1 MTWRLPVE
9 LGTLEAHPSESIPE
23 RIPTVAL
30 AGTSTAALLELRA
43 SEVARGVSNVHP
55 IFVERA
61 EGARLWDID
70 GKEYIDFVGGI
81 GVLAV
86 GHSHPRVR
94 AAVERQLQRFTHTC
108 FQVAMYEEYVQ
119 LAERLNRLVPG
130 PSRKKTLLVT
140 TGAEATEN
148 AVKIARAFTGRPA
161 VISFHHGYHGRT
173 LLALSMTGKNDPYK
187 QRFGPFC
194 SEIYQTPFPYE
205 HHGWSTKRALESLDE
220 LFEAQ
225 VAPDRVAA
233 IIIEPVLG
241 EGGFVPAPPAFMVAL
256 RELATRHGIVLV
268 CDEIQ
273 SGFGRTGK
281 MFAFEHSGI
290 EPDLVAIAKSIA
302 GGLPLAGVVGKAE
315 MMDAAAPGGLGGTY
329 AGNPLACA
337 AALAT
342 LGVIEEER
350 LVERAQAIG
359 ARVGRALRDIQ
370 RRHRQIADVRGLG
383 AMLGME
389 FVDEPD
395 QPRSTHAKRVVEEA
409 RKRGLLLMSAGSKA
423 DVIRVLVPLVI
434 SDGELDAA
442 LARLAESCDAA
453 LT

>member
-1 MTWRLPVE
+1 M
-9 LGTLEAHPSESIPE
+9 
-23 RIPTVAL
+23 AL

-43 SEVARGVSNVHP
+43 SEVARGVSNAHP

-81 GVLAV
+81 GVLNV
-86 GHSHPRVR
+86 GHAHPRVR
-94 AAVERQLQRFTHTC
+94 AAVEQQLDRFTHTC
-108 FQVAMYEEYVQ
+108 FQVAMYEPYVR

-130 PSRKKTLLVT
+130 SSRKKTLLVT

-148 AVKIARAFTGRPA
+148 AVKIARAYTGRPA
-161 VISFHHGYHGRT
+161 VVSFHHGYHGRT

-187 QRFGPFC
+187 LRFGPFC

-205 HHGWSTKRALESLDE
+205 HHGWTTERALRSLDD

-225 VAPDRVAA
+225 VSPDRVAA

-256 RELATRHGIVLV
+256 RELATRHGIALV

-290 EPDLVAIAKSIA
+290 EPDLVAIAKSVA
-302 GGLPLAGVVGKAE
+302 AGLPLAAVVGKAE
-315 MMDAAAPGGLGGTY
+315 MIDSVTPGGLGGTY
-329 AGNPLACA
+329 GGNPLACA

-342 LGVIEEER
+342 LDVFEEER
-350 LVERAQAIG
+350 LVERARKIG
-359 ARVGRALRDIQ
+359 ARIERALRDLQ
-370 RRHRQIADVRGLG
+370 RRHSEIADVRGLG
-383 AMLGME
+383 AMLGIE

-395 QPRSTHAKRVVEEA
+395 KPKSTYAAKVIEEA
-409 RKRGLLLMSAGSKA
+409 RIRGLLLMSAGSKA

-434 SDGELDAA
+434 SDDELDTG

-453 LT
+453 LN

>member
-1 MTWRLPVE
+1 M
-9 LGTLEAHPSESIPE
+9 
-23 RIPTVAL
+23 AL

-43 SEVARGVSNVHP
+43 SEVARGVSNAHP

-81 GVLAV
+81 GVLNV
-86 GHSHPRVR
+86 GHAHPRVR
-94 AAVERQLQRFTHTC
+94 AAVEQQLDRFTHTC
-108 FQVAMYEEYVQ
+108 FQVAMYEPYVR

-148 AVKIARAFTGRPA
+148 AVKIARAYTGRPA
-161 VISFHHGYHGRT
+161 VVSFHHGYHGRT

-187 QRFGPFC
+187 LRFGPFC

-205 HHGWSTKRALESLDE
+205 HHGWTTERALRSLDD

-225 VAPDRVAA
+225 VSPDRVAA

-256 RELATRHGIVLV
+256 RELATRHGILLV

-290 EPDLVAIAKSIA
+290 EPDLVAIAKSVA
-302 GGLPLAGVVGKAE
+302 AGLPLAAVIGKAE
-315 MMDAAAPGGLGGTY
+315 MIDSVTPGGLGGTY
-329 AGNPLACA
+329 GGNPLACA

-342 LGVIEEER
+342 LDVFEEEG
-350 LVERAQAIG
+350 LVERARTIG
-359 ARVGRALRDIQ
+359 ARIERALHDLQ
-370 RRHRQIADVRGLG
+370 RRHPKITDVRGLG
-383 AMLGME
+383 AMLGIE

-395 QPRSTHAKRVVEEA
+395 KPRSAYAKRVIEEA
-409 RKRGLLLMSAGSKA
+409 RSRGLLLMSAGSKA

-434 SDGELDAA
+434 TDDELDTA

-453 LT
+453 LA

>member
-1 MTWRLPVE
+1 M
-9 LGTLEAHPSESIPE
+9 
-23 RIPTVAL
+23 AL
-30 AGTSTAALLELRA
+30 AGTSTAALLDLRA
-43 SEVARGVSNVHP
+43 SEVAVGVGNTHP

-61 EGARLWDID
+61 EGARLWDTD

-81 GVLAV
+81 GVLNV
-86 GHSHPRVR
+86 GHANPRVR
-94 AAVERQLQRFTHTC
+94 DAVARQLERFTHTC
-108 FQVAMYEEYVQ
+108 FQVAMYESYVR

-130 PSRKKTLLVT
+130 PTKKKTLLVT

-148 AVKIARAFTGRPA
+148 AVKIARAYTGRPA
-161 VISFHHGYHGRT
+161 VVAFHHGYHGRT

-187 QRFGPFC
+187 LRFGPFC

-205 HHGWSTKRALESLDE
+205 HHGWTTERALRSLDD

-225 VAPDRVAA
+225 VPADRVAA

-241 EGGFVPAPPAFMVAL
+241 EGGFVPAPPAFMRAL
-256 RELATRHGIVLV
+256 RDLTSRHGIVLV

-273 SGFGRTGK
+273 SGLGRTGK

-302 GGLPLAGVVGKAE
+302 GGLPLAAVVGKAE
-315 MMDAAAPGGLGGTY
+315 IVDSVTPGGLGGTY

-337 AALAT
+337 AALAA
-342 LGVIEEER
+342 LDFMDDER
-350 LVERAQAIG
+350 LVERAEAIG
-359 ARVGRALRDIQ
+359 AKVGPALRALQ
-370 RRHRQIADVRGLG
+370 RRYPQIADVRGIG

-389 FVDEPD
+389 FVDGPD
-395 QPRSTHAKRVVEEA
+395 SPRSTHVKRIIEEA
-409 RKRGLLLMSAGSKA
+409 RARGLLLMAAGSKA

-434 SDGELDAA
+434 TDDELETA
-442 LARLAESCDAA
+442 LARLAEACAAA

>member
-1 MTWRLPVE
+1 M
-9 LGTLEAHPSESIPE
+9 
-23 RIPTVAL
+23 AL

-43 SEVARGVSNVHP
+43 SEVARGVSNAHP

-81 GVLAV
+81 GVLNV
-86 GHSHPRVR
+86 GHAHPRVR
-94 AAVERQLQRFTHTC
+94 AAVEQQLARFTHTC
-108 FQVAMYEEYVQ
+108 FQVAMYETYVR

-130 PSRKKTLLVT
+130 PTRKKTLLVT

-148 AVKIARAFTGRPA
+148 AVKIARAYTGRPA
-161 VISFHHGYHGRT
+161 VVAFHHGYHGRT

-187 QRFGPFC
+187 LRFGPFC

-205 HHGWSTKRALESLDE
+205 HHGWTTERALESLDE

-225 VAPDRVAA
+225 VSPDRVAA

-256 RELATRHGIVLV
+256 REIATRHGILLV

-290 EPDLVAIAKSIA
+290 EPDLVAIAKSVA
-302 GGLPLAGVVGKAE
+302 DGLPLAAVVGKAE
-315 MMDAAAPGGLGGTY
+315 MIDTVTPGGLGGTY
-329 AGNPLACA
+329 GGNPLACA

-342 LGVIEEER
+342 LDVFEEEG
-350 LVERAQAIG
+350 LVDRARVVG
-359 ARVGRALRDIQ
+359 ARIERALRDLQ
-370 RRHRQIADVRGLG
+370 RRHPKIADVRGLG
-383 AMLGME
+383 AMLGVE

-395 QPRSTHAKRVVEEA
+395 QPKSTYVKRVIDEA
-409 RKRGLLLMSAGSKA
+409 RKRGLLLMSAGSKS
-423 DVIRVLVPLVI
+423 DVIRFLVPLVI
-434 SDGELDAA
+434 SDEELDAG

-453 LT
+453 LA

>member
-1 MTWRLPVE
+1 
-9 LGTLEAHPSESIPE
+9 
-23 RIPTVAL
+23 VAL

-43 SEVARGVSNVHP
+43 SEVARGVSNAHP

-81 GVLAV
+81 GVLNV
-86 GHSHPRVR
+86 GHAHPRVR
-94 AAVERQLQRFTHTC
+94 AAVEQQLDRFTHTC
-108 FQVAMYEEYVQ
+108 FQVAMYEPYVR

-130 PSRKKTLLVT
+130 SSRKKTLLVT

-148 AVKIARAFTGRPA
+148 AVKIARAYTGRPA
-161 VISFHHGYHGRT
+161 VVSFHHGYHGRT

-187 QRFGPFC
+187 LRFGPFC

-205 HHGWSTKRALESLDE
+205 HHGWTTERALRSLDD

-225 VAPDRVAA
+225 VSPDRVAA

-256 RELATRHGIVLV
+256 RELATRHGIALV

-290 EPDLVAIAKSIA
+290 EPDLVAIAKSLA
-302 GGLPLAGVVGKAE
+302 GGLPLAAVVGKAE
-315 MMDAAAPGGLGGTY
+315 MIDSVTPGGLGGTY
-329 AGNPLACA
+329 GGNPLACA

-342 LGVIEEER
+342 LDVFEEER
-350 LVERAQAIG
+350 LVERARKIG
-359 ARVGRALRDIQ
+359 ARIERALRDLQ
-370 RRHRQIADVRGLG
+370 RRHSEIADVRGLG
-383 AMLGME
+383 AMLGIE

-395 QPRSTHAKRVVEEA
+395 KPKSTYAAKVIEEA
-409 RKRGLLLMSAGSKA
+409 RIRGLLLMSAGSKA

-434 SDGELDAA
+434 SDDELDTG

-453 LT
+453 LN

>member
-1 MTWRLPVE
+1 
-9 LGTLEAHPSESIPE
+9 
-23 RIPTVAL
+23 VAL

-43 SEVARGVSNVHP
+43 SEVARGVSNAHP

-81 GVLAV
+81 GVLNV
-86 GHSHPRVR
+86 GHAHPRVR
-94 AAVERQLQRFTHTC
+94 AAVEQQLARFTHTC
-108 FQVAMYEEYVQ
+108 FQVAMYETYVR

-130 PSRKKTLLVT
+130 PTRKKTLLVT

-148 AVKIARAFTGRPA
+148 AVKIARAYTGRPA
-161 VISFHHGYHGRT
+161 VVAFHHGYHGRT

-187 QRFGPFC
+187 LRFGPFC

-205 HHGWSTKRALESLDE
+205 HHGWTTERALESLDE

-225 VAPDRVAA
+225 VSPDRVAA

-256 RELATRHGIVLV
+256 REIATRHGILLV

-290 EPDLVAIAKSIA
+290 EPDLVAIAKSVA
-302 GGLPLAGVVGKAE
+302 DGLPLAAVVGKAE
-315 MMDAAAPGGLGGTY
+315 MIDTVTPGGLGGTY
-329 AGNPLACA
+329 GGNPLACA

-342 LGVIEEER
+342 LDVFEEEG
-350 LVERAQAIG
+350 LVDRARVVG
-359 ARVGRALRDIQ
+359 ARIERALRDLQ
-370 RRHRQIADVRGLG
+370 RRHPKIADVRGLG
-383 AMLGME
+383 AMLGVE

-395 QPRSTHAKRVVEEA
+395 QPKSTYVKRVIDEA
-409 RKRGLLLMSAGSKA
+409 RKRGLLLMSAGSKS
-423 DVIRVLVPLVI
+423 DVIRFLVPLVI
-434 SDGELDAA
+434 SDEELDAG

>member
-1 MTWRLPVE
+1 M
-9 LGTLEAHPSESIPE
+9 
-23 RIPTVAL
+23 AL

-43 SEVARGVSNVHP
+43 SEVARGVSNAHP

-61 EGARLWDID
+61 DGARLWDID

-81 GVLAV
+81 GVLNV
-86 GHSHPRVR
+86 GHAHPRVR
-94 AAVERQLQRFTHTC
+94 AAIEQQLDRFTHTC
-108 FQVAMYEEYVQ
+108 FQVAMYEPYVR

-148 AVKIARAFTGRPA
+148 AVKIARAYTGRPA
-161 VISFHHGYHGRT
+161 VVSFHHGYHGRT

-187 QRFGPFC
+187 LRFGPFC

-205 HHGWSTKRALESLDE
+205 HHGWTTERALRSLDD

-225 VAPDRVAA
+225 VSPDRVAA

-256 RELATRHGIVLV
+256 RELATRHGIALV

-290 EPDLVAIAKSIA
+290 EPDLVAIAKSVA
-302 GGLPLAGVVGKAE
+302 AGLPLAGVIGKAE
-315 MMDAAAPGGLGGTY
+315 MIDSVTPGGLGGTY
-329 AGNPLACA
+329 GGNPLACA

-342 LGVIEEER
+342 LDVFEEDG
-350 LVERAQAIG
+350 LVERARTIG
-359 ARVGRALRDIQ
+359 ARIERALRDLQ
-370 RRHRQIADVRGLG
+370 RRHPKITDVRGLG
-383 AMLGME
+383 AMLGIE
-389 FVDEPD
+389 FADEPD
-395 QPRSTHAKRVVEEA
+395 KPRSTYAKKVIEEA
-409 RKRGLLLMSAGSKA
+409 RSRGLLLMSAGSKA

-434 SDGELDAA
+434 SDDELDTA
-442 LARLAESCDAA
+442 LARLAESCAAA
-453 LT
+453 LA